1 MTEEY
6 KKDVLD
12 YMTGKL
18 TPGTQTQ
25 NQFRDNE
32 TIQNNLTQKLAEKG
46 ITNIISAMNVL
57 TNDFSS
63 NYIIY
68 GWHETTQYTY
78 KTWIAI
84 LNEKGEIL
92 DILTTYE
99 SGTPIEYIDVLEYDE
114 NGYIYGIDE
123 PSGQPYY
130 RIIQLNNI
138 AVPIGNNYVCRLRSS
153 YYIKVDGFTPPF
165 TIYGEGT
172 SCIKKIPGEAVYYIF
187 GDKQISSGSADRDTC
202 LIRFS
207 NIVGMP
213 VEWNTYIGEN
223 ISDAG
228 IEAVDF
234 VITPGETPTLDIY
247 YYLSNNIAVL
257 RHSYFDGT
265 SLTQKTSITIPNY
278 MTDIKVENINTIYV
292 ACRKKN
298 NDDSYTI
305 EVYKIVNNTP
315 TVISSYTSNEFTQY
329 PEHYLEIVNGIIF
342 SKAMQRS
349 STIPIIICGAYY
361 DNKFIKTQTYKIT
374 NETLF
379 YTDCRIQN
387 NFNLYKFIIQTSN
400 NVLHPSIVIYD
411 NQYSGSSYQN
421 YNSLIPAHS
430 EIYSNGYIQFARD
443 LYNKQVFEN
452 QTLAVVNVPFN
463 YLNDMT
469 LNPTNL
475 LGQTMTTL
483 VSDKRDITKNKYENV
498 YINFL
503 NKINVIDEDT
513 GEIYPLTAN
522 YINKN
527 INVGTSTNYNIS
539 KLTKV
544 KINFSTPQIISINW
558 TKYYSYY
565 KTTFEVQIED
575 EIPTSIDFIS
585 EDETTTYITKEY
597 HFHKNKNYMISE
609 KVRIGESLQREE
621 LMYNNQNVLY
631 DNNQVM
637 VYEKE

>member
-18 TPGTQTQ
+18 TPGNQTE

-46 ITNIISAMNVL
+46 IAPLDYVSTILYKDDN
-57 TNDFSS
+57 S
-63 NYIIY
+63 NFLMYNNYQLNNKIY
-68 GWHETTQYTY
+68 SF
-78 KTWIAI
+78 IAI
-84 LNEKGEIL
+84 FNQKGEVL

-99 SGTPIEYIDVLEYDE
+99 SGTLIAEIKCLEYDE
-114 NGYIYGIDE
+114 NGYIYGIDYPE
-123 PSGQPYY
+123 DQPGGTDYY

-153 YYIKVDGFTPPF
+153 YYIKTGFQTTQGIHSQF
-165 TIYGEGT
+165 
-172 SCIKKIPGEAVYYIF
+172 IKKVPGEARYFVF
-187 GDKQISSGSADRDTC
+187 GYLTDQNTQ
-202 LIRFS
+202 LIEFS

-213 VEWNTYIGEN
+213 IEWNYYNGR
-223 ISDAG
+223 S
-228 IEAVDF
+228 
-234 VITPGETPTLDIY
+234 ITANDTPLQAQMLINTEEGTPKVDIY
-247 YYLSNNIAVL
+247 YRMSGVL
-257 RHSYFDGT
+257 GLDHEYFDGS
-265 SLTQKTSITIPNY
+265 SLTLKTRTTLANIPLDIQIESSTI
-278 MTDIKVENINTIYV
+278 VYV
-292 ACRKKN
+292 SSRKN
-298 NDDSYTI
+298 NGDGTYTLY
-305 EVYKIVNNTP
+305 VYKINNGSVSTIIQYNQDGFP
-315 TVISSYTSNEFTQY
+315 SFYISYKDGK
-329 PEHYLEIVNGIIF
+329 LF
-342 SKAMQRS
+342 SKSESFKDTKAYC
-349 STIPIIICGAYY
+349 ICGVYY
-361 DNKFIKTQTYKIT
+361 NNKFIQSPTYEYSLNSYLNTICNVQKVFGLYSFFLLSQ
-374 NETLF
+374 NE
-379 YTDCRIQN
+379 
-387 NFNLYKFIIQTSN
+387 
-400 NVLHPSIVIYD
+400 VHHPNIVIYD
-411 NQYSGSSYQN
+411 NQYSGNSYQD

-469 LNPTNL
+469 ISPSNL

-503 NKINVIDEDT
+503 NKLNVIDED
-513 GEIYPLTAN
+513 INQYYPLTAN

-527 INVGTSTNYNIS
+527 INVGTSANYNIS

-544 KINFSTPQIISINW
+544 RINFSTPQIISINW

-597 HFHKNKNYMISE
+597 HFHKNTTYTISE

-637 VYEKE
+637 VYTKE